1 GVFKSSDGG
10 GSGTHTSM
18 TGVDVRALAI
28 DPLTPTT
35 LYAGTYGA
43 GVFKSTDGGTS
54 WIAANTGLPD
64 GYVRALAID
73 PQTPA
78 ILYVSISSYPRRL
91 FKSADGGASWSASD
105 GGLYDDIYV
114 DALAIDP
121 LTPTTLCS
129 GTRSL
134 CKSAGGGGS
143 GTRLDSG
150 PPELR
155 VNALAIDPLTPAL
168 IYAGT
173 DAGVFVLEQRET
185 GPPAADAGLD
195 SAVEATVIFGLR

>member
-1 GVFKSSDGG
+1 
-10 GSGTHTSM
+10 
-18 TGVDVRALAI
+18 
-28 DPLTPTT
+28 
-35 LYAGTYGA
+35 
-43 GVFKSTDGGTS
+43 TDGGTS

-121 LTPTTLCS
+121 LTPTTL
-129 GTRSL
+129 
-134 CKSAGGGGS
+134 
-143 GTRLDSG
+143 
-150 PPELR
+150 
-155 VNALAIDPLTPAL
+155 
-168 IYAGT
+168 YAGT

-185 GPPAADAGLD
+185 GPPGADAGLD